1 MQSLLCKFVTL
12 NYRLHELSL
21 VVVYHYSSRCSMVTP
36 LCTVVVWQP
45 PANPNGVIQGNDIK
59 FSSGGAITL
68 SASLNFHVTPE
79 AQRTANPPVQV
90 YYTMGY

>member
-1 MQSLLCKFVTL
+1 
-12 NYRLHELSL
+12 
-21 VVVYHYSSRCSMVTP
+21 MVTP

-68 SASLNFHVTPE
+68 SASLNFHVTPYLTDYSSHTS
-79 AQRTANPPVQV
+79 QTIDFHWCMHV
-90 YYTMGY
+90 